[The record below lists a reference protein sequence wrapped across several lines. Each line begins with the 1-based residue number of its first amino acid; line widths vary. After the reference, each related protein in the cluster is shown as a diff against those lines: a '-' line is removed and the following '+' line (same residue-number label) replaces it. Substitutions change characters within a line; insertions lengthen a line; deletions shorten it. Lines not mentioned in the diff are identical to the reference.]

1 MDFIQLSSIKNKYFY
16 DAWRLYEESF
26 PIDER
31 RELESQIRIM
41 NHLNYNFEA
50 IIIDTELIGLIAWWN
65 FYDLRFLDHFAI
77 KQLHR
82 GKGIGTQ
89 VLETFKNLDTLPI
102 ILEVDIPDKLIN
114 QRRIEFYEK
123 AGFNL
128 NKYSYQQPPL
138 RKEGKSVALL
148 TMSYPE
154 PFFKK
159 DINHFIKNY
168 HPIIYQ
174 IM

>member
-16 DAWRLYEESF
+16 DAWRLYEDSF

-50 IIIDTELIGLIAWWN
+50 IVIDTELIGFILWWN
-65 FYDLRFLDHFAI
+65 FHDLRFIEHFAI

-82 GKGIGTQ
+82 SKGIGKQ
-89 VLETFKNLDTLPI
+89 VLEIFKKMDPLA
-102 ILEVDIPDKLIN
+102 ILIEVDIPDKHIN

-128 NKYSYQQPPL
+128 NNFTYQQPPL
-138 RKEGKSVALL
+138 RKDGNSVALL

-154 PFFKK
+154 PFSSK

-174 IM
+174 II